1 MTRPQSQ
8 HYRRLALVGVRLMG
22 VGLVLVSIIQFGAAI
37 YVQGILGAG
46 GEGGHWTMY
55 GVLCLVVAFFLLAAD
70 GPIAD
75 VIGRGLD
82 GDSGDEPPA

>member
-1 MTRPQSQ
+1 
-8 HYRRLALVGVRLMG
+8 
-22 VGLVLVSIIQFGAAI
+22 
-37 YVQGILGAG
+37 
-46 GEGGHWTMY
+46 MY